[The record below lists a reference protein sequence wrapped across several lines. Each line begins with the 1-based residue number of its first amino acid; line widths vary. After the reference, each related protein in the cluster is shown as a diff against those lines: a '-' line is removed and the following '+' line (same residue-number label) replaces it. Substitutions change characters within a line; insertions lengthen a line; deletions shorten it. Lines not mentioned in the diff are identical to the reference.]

1 MSKRKTKKEAKTEE
15 VYAIAARLFATKGYH
30 ATRIQDIADELG
42 MLKGSLYYYFDSKE
56 DLLVRLV
63 QSRLGEAHQVIR
75 GIIEGEGDAAA
86 KLTCAIQ
93 EHLRLYQQSAHIYA
107 LFYYENLSQ
116 INEATAQIV
125 HRLTYEYERLWH
137 ELVQIGVHEGSFR
150 PDLDVAITVKAIM
163 GMCNST
169 LLWYNPHGR
178 LTINAVAQ
186 VFSEIIRQGIEQR
199 GQHAQ

>member
-1 MSKRKTKKEAKTEE
+1 MSNAKTKKESKTEE

-75 GIIEGEGDAAA
+75 GIVEGEGDAAA
-86 KLTCAIQ
+86 KLQCAIQ

-137 ELVQIGVHEGSFR
+137 ELVQTGVHEGSFR
-150 PDLDVAITVKAIM
+150 HDLDVAITVKAIM

-169 LLWYNPHGR
+169 LLWYDPEGR
-178 LTINAVAQ
+178 LPIRSIAHH
-186 VFSEIIRQGIEQR
+186 FSGLLLQGMR
-199 GQHAQ
+199 L